1 MLFHEVRF
9 HPWAA
14 VFAASLI
21 VVCSDLTDA
30 SCTIQ
35 TARPASSF
43 LCTEA
48 VQFAINSD
56 HAPQQVAWSV
66 TDYYGGARASGV
78 MRSGQST
85 TTLRVVP
92 TPGVGYYTLAL
103 DYEFGAHYEKIF
115 CVLPHPDDARG
126 DGGLFGLGGATTD
139 SELWDA
145 LWQIGARH
153 MRSEFS
159 WAEVEKTRGEYRLD
173 WVRQVADL
181 AAERNMQLTVLTGHT
196 PSFYGVRPMDATEQV
211 ARRWY
216 LWQPEG
222 TVEWHSYIDA
232 MAGTLMPRRLI
243 PEPVGATDTLP
254 RGSRPLVRAWE
265 VWSEAD
271 QSFYYGSWDRYLD
284 MLRIAY
290 CTVRS
295 RGRVP
300 IVYGSCGHMTQL
312 QLTLQAG
319 CGNYFDRVAFH
330 PYYTDP
336 QWMLMHW
343 YRNMPQKLVVQGAMR
358 DTALTEC
365 GFHPDDGA
373 HEAGFMPRV
382 YATLKAFGETL
393 FIRSQCLGGVFT
405 TADDPKCLARIVNG
419 ELQPRPAYVAF
430 AVTRWMLESAQYV
443 GPLAAPEGAQMELF
457 LRNGSPMVIAWATE
471 GTREV
476 SIEVAPTARVM
487 DALGGVTPLGG
498 PTATVELTTD
508 AVALLDVS
516 FAEFARAAARGLDRT
531 LTTELGHESEF
542 DSGYIDTLEQD
553 LGRCVGSQFADDLRD
568 AVDHACDRALT
579 NPPHG
584 AAAFFGVQ
592 RMVGE
597 AMLQVANEAREA
609 GEITRLHGNT
619 IWRLAR
625 LTEALGDIAD
635 GLGERWPGM
644 NNVSADDLAG
654 TLGAVAQVR
663 SRVAEATGG
672 AECPFADRL
681 LDRALDRLDE
691 VRRRGGHDRGAWWA
705 ATLEARVAHSLTA
718 VEPPELRKVF
728 IVGEF
733 STANMIMK
741 GMLVHPGSDHAVRAR
756 VYSFLP
762 HDVSG
767 TVQGAMPESWGGGS
781 PAGSF
786 TAPAGGSSEPV
797 KLTFSVPDQPQPWVQ
812 RDLCPI
818 GMTTLKVDAPAT
830 LPLNE
835 QVQLLG
841 DVGFRALVPMTYQ
854 LYAGSYPSKAAQ
866 MASSQSA
873 PTYPSARG
881 GAGQARSGRL
891 GIPIVATNWMMNQ
904 PMLPCV
910 IRNE

>member
-9 HPWAA
+9 HTWAA
-14 VFAASLI
+14 VFAAMLI
-21 VVCSDLTDA
+21 VVCSNLTDA
-30 SCTIQ
+30 ACKIQ
-35 TARPASSF
+35 TTRPASSF

-56 HAPQQVAWSV
+56 HTPQQVAWSV
-66 TDYYGGARASGV
+66 TDYYGETRASGV
-78 MRSGQST
+78 MRVGQSV
-85 TTLRVVP
+85 TTLRVAP
-92 TPGVGYYTLAL
+92 TLGVGYYTLAL

-126 DGGLFGLGGATTD
+126 DGGLFGLGAAT
-139 SELWDA
+139 SEPAMWDA
-145 LWQIGARH
+145 AWQIGARH
-153 MRSEFS
+153 IRSEFS
-159 WAEVEKTRGEYRLD
+159 WAEVEKTQGEYRLD
-173 WVRQVADL
+173 WVREVADL

-196 PSFYGVRPMDATEQV
+196 PAFYGVRPLDATEQV
-211 ARRWY
+211 TRRWY

-222 TVEWHSYIDA
+222 TVEWHDYIDA
-232 MAGTLMPRRLI
+232 MAETLMPRRLT
-243 PEPVGATDTLP
+243 PEPVGGTDTLP
-254 RGSRPLVRAWE
+254 RSSRPLVRAWE

-319 CGNYFDRVAFH
+319 CGDYFDRVAFH

-343 YRNMPQKLVVQGAMR
+343 YRNMPQKLVVAGSLR

-365 GFHPDDGA
+365 GFHPEDGA

-393 FIRSQCLGGVFT
+393 FIRSKCLGGVFT
-405 TADDPKCLARIVNG
+405 TADEPNSLARIVNG

-430 AVTRWMLESAQYV
+430 AVTRWLLESAQYV
-443 GPLAAPEGAQMELF
+443 GPLEAPNGAQMELF
-457 LRNGSPMVIAWATE
+457 LRDGSPMVIAWTLD

-476 SIEVAPTARVM
+476 SIEVAPGARMM
-487 DALGGVTPLGG
+487 DALGGVTALDG
-498 PTATVELTTD
+498 PTATVELTPD
-508 AVALLDVS
+508 AVALLGVS
-516 FAEFARAAARGLDRT
+516 FEEFARAAARGLDRT
-531 LTTELGHESEF
+531 LTTELGHESELN
-542 DSGYIDTLEQD
+542 SAYIDTLEQD
-553 LGRCVGSQFADDLRD
+553 LGRCVGTQFADDLRD
-568 AVDHACDRALT
+568 AVDHACNRVLT

-584 AAAFFGVQ
+584 AAAFFEVQ

-597 AMLQVANEAREA
+597 AMLRAVSSAREA

-619 IWRLAR
+619 IWRMAR
-625 LTEALGDIAD
+625 LTEALGGIAD
-635 GLGERWPGM
+635 GLGERWPAM
-644 NNVSADDLAG
+644 NNVSANDLAEA
-654 TLGAVAQVR
+654 LGAITQVR

-681 LDRALDRLDE
+681 LDRALERLDE

-705 ATLEARVAHSLTA
+705 ATLHTRVAHALTA
-718 VEPPELRKVF
+718 VEPPELCKVF

-733 STANMIMK
+733 STADMIMK
-741 GMLVHPGSDHAVRAR
+741 GMLLHPGSDHAVRAR
-756 VYSFLP
+756 VYNFLP
-762 HDVSG
+762 YDISG
-767 TVQGAMPESWGGGS
+767 TVRGAMPESWGGGR
-781 PAGSF
+781 PLGSF
-786 TAPAGGSSEPV
+786 TAPAGGSSAPV

-812 RDLCPI
+812 RDVCPI
-818 GMTTLKVDAPAT
+818 GMTALKVDAPAT

-835 QVQLLG
+835 QVHLLG
-841 DVGFRALVPMTYQ
+841 DIGSRSLEPMTYQ
-854 LYAGSYPSKAAQ
+854 LCAGSYPSKAAV
-866 MASSQSA
+866 MASAQIPPMASNARAGLA
-873 PTYPSARG
+873 P
-881 GAGQARSGRL
+881 SGRL
-891 GIPIVATNWMMNQ
+891 GIPALATNWMMDQ

-910 IRNE
+910 IRTQ